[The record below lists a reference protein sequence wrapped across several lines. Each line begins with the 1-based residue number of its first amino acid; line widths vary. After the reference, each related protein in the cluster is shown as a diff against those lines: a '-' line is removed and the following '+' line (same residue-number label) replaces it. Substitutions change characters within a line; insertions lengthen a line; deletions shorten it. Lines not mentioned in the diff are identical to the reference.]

1 MERASVA
8 ETGEKGLKKNAIGF
22 LDGLSV
28 GLASTAPATGWRR

>member
-22 LDGLSV
+22 LDGLSF